1 MELPVVEL
9 VRLSK
14 LVFCRWWSQKGKLS
28 WMEWQWQWVPWT
40 AHLLWA
46 PCASH
51 LPGRQVDTAHVYMNS
66 IELISEEHQ
75 IGKIIISFSL
85 NN

>member
-1 MELPVVEL
+1 MEPKGETKLDGVTMAMGALDCPICYEPL
-9 VRLSK
+9 V
-14 LVFCRWWSQKGKLS
+14 
-28 WMEWQWQWVPWT
+28 P
-40 AHLLWA
+40 
-46 PCASH
+46 PIY
-51 LPGRQVDTAHVYMNS
+51 QVDTVHVYMNS